1 MAEAAGR
8 VPTSGNAGARLPLEG
23 VRVVDIASFLA
34 APIGAMFLAD
44 FGADV
49 VKVERPDTGDESRY
63 WGNSK
68 NGVGLYYKVLNRN
81 KRSVTADLRT
91 PMGVEIVKR
100 LVKTADI
107 LVENFRPGTLEKWG
121 LGWDV
126 LSKIN
131 PGLIM
136 LRITGFGQTGPNS
149 SRPGFGTLAE
159 AYSGFAFINGFP
171 EQPPILPA
179 FGLAD
184 STAGLMGAYLAMVAL
199 KGREV
204 NGGKGQYI
212 DLALY
217 EPLFTLLGPQAVN
230 YDQLGLIQQR
240 NGSLHSFTA
249 PRNCYRTKDGKYVA
263 IAGAS
268 QSTFERMCA
277 ALGVPEIPEDP
288 RFKDNR
294 LRIQNNKEMDPLL
307 QVAVARFTL
316 DELMEQF
323 IKLEAAVAPVNDI
336 AQVFDDPHFQ
346 ARENIVTVFDD
357 ELGGPV
363 RFQNIAGKLSATPGH
378 VRHAGPRLGSSNEDI
393 LIGELGFS
401 EEELRTGKL
410 STERERA

>member
-1 MAEAAGR
+1 MAEAWNSSSKSDPKA
-8 VPTSGNAGARLPLEG
+8 ARLPLEG

-91 PMGVEIVKR
+91 PLGVEIVKR

-131 PGLIM
+131 PGLVM
-136 LRITGFGQTGPNS
+136 LRITGFGQTGPNAP
-149 SRPGFGTLAE
+149 RPGFGTLAE

-184 STAGLMGAYLAMVAL
+184 STAGLMGAFLAMVAL

-230 YDQLGLIQQR
+230 YDQLGLIQER
-240 NGSLHSFTA
+240 NGSLHAFTA

-268 QSTFERMCA
+268 QSTFERMCV

-294 LRIQNNKEMDPLL
+294 LRIQNNKLMDPLL
-307 QVAVARFTL
+307 QAAVARFTL

-346 ARENIVTVFDD
+346 ARENIVTVFDE

-363 RFQNIAGKLSATPGH
+363 RFQNIAGKLSATPGR
-378 VRHAGPRLGSSNEDI
+378 VNHAGPRLGSSNQDI
-393 LIGELGFS
+393 LIGELGFTD
-401 EEELRTGKL
+401 EELRSGKL
-410 STERERA
+410 ASEKVRA